1 MDRDIFFFVD
11 SECFEYR
18 ISFFHKG
25 EDEVFD
31 GRVKC
36 QAFVFFGWAGWR
48 FRMGM
53 EVSNDL
59 VSVCSGIFEGCKLLF
74 GIHGKMFSA
83 GIHICEEI
91 DLRDGDLFVFFCSC
105 KEAAGFIWEAGGAM
119 RQDGIIV

>member
-1 MDRDIFFFVD
+1 
-11 SECFEYR
+11 
-18 ISFFHKG
+18 
-25 EDEVFD
+25 
-31 GRVKC
+31 
-36 QAFVFFGWAGWR
+36 
-48 FRMGM
+48 MGM

-91 DLRDGDLFVFFCSC
+91 DLSDGDLFVLFCSC